1 MAEQTKPKK
10 VRTIIREIQQEKPH
24 ILEVDNLLLL
34 EVWLREGCTLDIGN
48 YDFIEKGSSAGTILR
63 ARNYIL
69 NEDRRG

>member
-1 MAEQTKPKK
+1 MTEVKRKK
-10 VRTIIREIQQEKPH
+10 VRDIIREIQKEKPH
-24 ILEVDNLLLL
+24 TLEVDNLLLL
-34 EVWLREGCTLDIGN
+34 EVWLREGCTYIGN

>member
-1 MAEQTKPKK
+1 MEKKTKPKK
-10 VRTIIREIQQEKPH
+10 VRTIIRETQQEKPH

-34 EVWLREGCTLDIGN
+34 EVWLREGCTHIGN

-69 NEDRRG
+69 NEDRRV